1 MPFSRREDSPTEK
14 TVLELLSHSTPDTVK
29 DLQRKDDILYFQGDD
44 ALFLYA
50 VSSGELLTL
59 LESPYGDPVLWEI
72 LDRYD
77 AVGGFAILL
86 GCPYPATC
94 RALTPA
100 RVFGYSRQKVWD
112 LLRNE
117 PGLFESL
124 TKGIGDRFQSFLSRL
139 VYAQKNLEDRV
150 LLSLLYL
157 YRKKTRTTGHTSVPV
172 VLEITRYLLASLSF
186 TTVESTIRVTKK
198 WESEGW
204 LDFPERGRIR
214 LLDIPHFLGR
224 TSHLSLHASPLAAET
239 KEAWNSRVSPM

>member
-1 MPFSRREDSPTEK
+1 MPFSRREDSPSEK
-14 TVLELLSHSTPDTVK
+14 TILELLSRSTPDTVR
-29 DLQRKDDILYFQGDD
+29 DLPRKDDVLYFQGDE

-50 VSSGELLTL
+50 VSSGEVLTL
-59 LESPYGDPVLWEI
+59 LESPYGDPVLWEV

-100 RVFGYSRQKVWD
+100 RVFGYSRQKVSD
-112 LLRNE
+112 LLRND

-124 TKGIGDRFQSFLSRL
+124 AKGIGDRLQSFLSRL
-139 VYAQKNLEDRV
+139 VYSQQNLEDR
-150 LLSLLYL
+150 LLLGLLYL
-157 YRKKTRTTGHTSVPV
+157 YRKKIRSAPDRSSPV
-172 VLEITRYLLASLSF
+172 VLEITRSFLARLSF

-204 LDFPERGRIR
+204 LDFPERGLIR
-214 LLDIPHFLGR
+214 LLDIRHFLVK
-224 TSHLSLHASPLAAET
+224 TAHLSMHESPQNPRGREKWDARL
-239 KEAWNSRVSPM
+239 NPV

>member
-1 MPFSRREDSPTEK
+1 VPFSRREDSPSEK
-14 TVLELLSHSTPDTVK
+14 TVLELLSRSTPDTVK
-29 DLQRKDDILYFQGDD
+29 DLPRKDDILYFQGDE

-50 VSSGELLTL
+50 VSSGEVLTL
-59 LESPYGDPVLWEI
+59 LESPFGDPVLWEI

-124 TKGIGDRFQSFLSRL
+124 AKGIGDRFQSFLSRL

-150 LLSLLYL
+150 LLGLLYL
-157 YRKKTRTTGHTSVPV
+157 YRKKIRSAPDTSGPV
-172 VLEITRYLLASLSF
+172 VLEITRSLLASLSF
-186 TTVESTIRVTKK
+186 TTVESTIRITKK

-204 LDFPERGRIR
+204 LDFPERGLIR
-214 LLDIPHFLGR
+214 LLDIRHFLDR
-224 TSHLSLHASPLAAET
+224 TSYLSMHESPRAARSQE
-239 KEAWNSRVSPM
+239 KWDSRMNPM